1 MDNSGA
7 ESIAMGSAIA
17 GHYQEAARLEVNANR
32 CDDRF

>member
-7 ESIAMGSAIA
+7 QSVAMRSAIA
-17 GHYQEAARLEVNANR
+17 GDYQEAARLEVNANR

>member
-7 ESIAMGSAIA
+7 ESVAMGSAIVGDYRDA
-17 GHYQEAARLEVNANR
+17 VRLEVNANR